1 VSERAHRGHLGVKQ
15 SELTHHQA
23 WELLPWLVNDTLEP
37 AEREAVEAHLAACG
51 ECRVETERCRAL
63 EAQVRSADVAP
74 SPHPAQLAQLM
85 RRVDEVERTRKR
97 PRLVRLLGARKVN
110 VWWALAAQAAAVVVL
125 LGVIFWPSPPSRYRT
140 LSDPAPPAAVTAA
153 QRQVRVVFTPSATE
167 AEMRRVLLEV
177 RGEVV
182 GGPSPL
188 GAYTIAV
195 PGGAGAEP
203 LGLVLD
209 HLRQDP
215 HVRFAEPVAGAGG

>member
-1 VSERAHRGHLGVKQ
+1 VSERAHRGQAEPELG
-15 SELTHHQA
+15 HHEA
-23 WELLPWLVNDTLEP
+23 WELLPWLVNGTLEP
-37 AEREAVEAHLAACG
+37 LERAAVEAHLAGCF
-51 ECRVETERCRAL
+51 ECRGEAERCRAL
-63 EAQVRSADVAP
+63 QIEVRSAEVAP

-85 RRVDEVERTRKR
+85 RRVDEVERTRKG

-110 VWWALAAQAAAVVVL
+110 VWWAIAAQAAAVVVL
-125 LGVIFWPSPPSRYRT
+125 LAVIFWPAPPKRFVT
-140 LSDPAPPAAVTAA
+140 LSDPAPPVAAAAA
-153 QRQVRVVFTPSATE
+153 QRQVRVVFTPNATE

-195 PGGAGAEP
+195 PAGAGAEP
-203 LGLVLD
+203 LALVLE
-209 HLRQDP
+209 HLRDDP

>member
-1 VSERAHRGHLGVKQ
+1 MNVRESG
-15 SELTHHQA
+15 LTHEQV
-23 WELLPWLVNDTLEP
+23 WDLLPWLVNDTLEP
-37 AEREAVEAHLAACG
+37 GERVEVEAHVAACR
-51 ECRVETERCRAL
+51 ECRDERERCRTMAAL
-63 EAQVRSADVAP
+63 VRKADVAP

-125 LGVIFWPSPPSRYRT
+125 LGVIFWPSPPSHYRT
-140 LSDPAPPAAVTAA
+140 LSDPAPPVAVTAA
-153 QRQVRVVFTPSATE
+153 QRQVRLVFTPNATE
-167 AEMRRVLLEV
+167 TEMRRVLLEV

-209 HLRQDP
+209 HLREDP

>member
-1 VSERAHRGHLGVKQ
+1 MSERARRGHLEDRQ
-15 SELTHHQA
+15 PELTHHQA
-23 WELLPWLVNDTLEP
+23 WELLPWLVNETLEP
-37 AEREAVEAHLAACG
+37 AEHAAVEAHLAVCG
-51 ECRVETERCRAL
+51 ECRLETERCRAL
-63 EAQVRSADVAP
+63 QLEVRSAEVAP

-85 RRVDEVERTRKR
+85 RRVDEVERTSRR

-125 LGVIFWPSPPSRYRT
+125 LAVIFWPSPPSRFRT
-140 LSDPAPPAAVTAA
+140 LSDPAPPVTMTAS
-153 QRQVRVVFTPSATE
+153 QQQVRVVFTPNATE

-195 PGGAGAEP
+195 PGGAEAEP
-203 LGLVLD
+203 LALVLD
-209 HLRQDP
+209 HLREDP

>member
-1 VSERAHRGHLGVKQ
+1 MSERAHRGHEER
-15 SELTHHQA
+15 ELRHHEA
-23 WELLPWLVNDTLEP
+23 WELLPWLVNETLEP
-37 AEREAVEAHLAACG
+37 AEREAVEMHLAVCG
-51 ECRVETERCRAL
+51 ECRLETERCRAL
-63 EAQVRSADVAP
+63 QLEVRSSEVAP

-97 PRLVRLLGARKVN
+97 PPLVRLLGTRKVN

-125 LGVIFWPSPPSRYRT
+125 LGVIFWPSPPPARYRT
-140 LSDPAPPAAVTAA
+140 LSDPAPPATVTAA
-153 QRQVRVVFTPSATE
+153 QRQVRVVFTPNATE

-203 LGLVLD
+203 LALVLD
-209 HLRQDP
+209 HLRQDK

>member
-1 VSERAHRGHLGVKQ
+1 MSERAHRGQEQVK
-15 SELTHHQA
+15 LTHHEA
-23 WELLPWLVNDTLEP
+23 WELLPWLVNETLEP
-37 AEREAVEAHLAACG
+37 AERQAVEVHLTACG
-51 ECRVETERCRAL
+51 ECRAETERCRAL
-63 EAQVRSADVAP
+63 EAQVRSAEVAP

-85 RRVDEVERTRKR
+85 RRVDEVERTRER

-125 LGVIFWPSPPSRYRT
+125 LGVIFWPTPPSRFRT
-140 LSDPAPPAAVTAA
+140 LSDPAPPVAVTAA
-153 QRQVRVVFTPSATE
+153 QQQVRVVFTPNATE

-203 LGLVLD
+203 LPLVLD
-209 HLRQDP
+209 HLREDP